1 MADNTKPKVDWELLA
16 LTDQYS
22 TAVAIREA
30 VRGRCGRCNR
40 GLRGAD

>member
-30 VRGRCGRCNR
+30 VREEMWTVQPR
-40 GLRGAD
+40 A